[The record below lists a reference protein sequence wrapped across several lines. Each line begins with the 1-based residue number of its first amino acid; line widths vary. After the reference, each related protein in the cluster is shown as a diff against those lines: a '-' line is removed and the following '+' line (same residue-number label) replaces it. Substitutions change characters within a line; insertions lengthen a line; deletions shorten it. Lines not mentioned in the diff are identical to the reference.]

1 MPEEIDEQ
9 SLFDQAVSDEPVE
22 AQAADVAEVQTETEP
37 VRDEAG
43 RFAKVEEEK
52 PVLEAEKPAVDDN
65 APQVPSW
72 RVREINDEKRA
83 LADRLTALETERNEW
98 LAERQRLTASEKP
111 VVQEKAVKPDPL
123 LDPDGYASAV
133 REEVR
138 QEMLADRRETSLAN
152 AHKQYKG
159 EFEEAYAAA
168 QKQVDPALRARMQQS
183 RDPGETLM
191 EWHREQKTRAEV
203 GNDLNA
209 YKQKHRDELMKDPE
223 FRKAA
228 MEAWRNE
235 TPQTNGRPRVDLP
248 PSLNGTSRS
257 NSLLRPG
264 DGDVSDAELFQQTTG

>member
-1 MPEEIDEQ
+1 
-9 SLFDQAVSDEPVE
+9 
-22 AQAADVAEVQTETEP
+22 
-37 VRDEAG
+37 
-43 RFAKVEEEK
+43 
-52 PVLEAEKPAVDDN
+52 
-65 APQVPSW
+65 
-72 RVREINDEKRA
+72 
-83 LADRLTALETERNEW
+83 
-98 LAERQRLTASEKP
+98 
-111 VVQEKAVKPDPL
+111 
-123 LDPDGYASAV
+123 
-133 REEVR
+133 
-138 QEMLADRRETSLAN
+138 
-152 AHKQYKG
+152 
-159 EFEEAYAAA
+159 
-168 QKQVDPALRARMQQS
+168 MQQS

-235 TPQTNGRPRVDLP
+235 TPQNNGRPRVDLP